1 MDLDISSYDPNRER
15 LAGVLATVGHELRT
29 PLTSIRGYVE
39 TLLGGGLDP
48 STARRFLETVQRETL
63 RLGRLVDGMLEFSLL
78 DLSVQATIASC
89 DAVEQ
94 ISAVVEMLA
103 PLASLRGVT
112 IRTRLPQTA
121 CVRVDGDACVHA
133 LANLL
138 QNAIKYGRAGGSV
151 GIECVRDG
159 RRVRISVQ
167 DDGEGIAPAER
178 EAIFRLGFRGS
189 REGDGSGIGLA
200 VVRAI
205 AQRTGGDVCV
215 EPSSGGARFVLTF
228 PAG

>member
-1 MDLDISSYDPNRER
+1 MDLDINSYDPNRER

-48 STARRFLETVQRETL
+48 STTRRFLETVRRETL

-94 ISAVVEMLA
+94 ISAAVEMLA
-103 PLASLRGVT
+103 PLASVRGVT

-151 GIECVRDG
+151 GIECARDG

-167 DDGEGIAPAER
+167 DDGEGIAPGER
-178 EAIFRLGFRGS
+178 DAIFRLGFRGS
-189 REGDGSGIGLA
+189 REGDGCGIGLA

-215 EPSSGGARFVLTF
+215 EASSGGARFVLTF